1 MGDTMRKKDLNKLDD
16 ALFNRAIGFSKD
28 EVSEEYNM
36 IDDKLTL
43 TKKKLNSKYYPPELK
58 AIELIMEKY
67 SIDKDGEYDNYNLD
81 ELIKEKERLL
91 KLLNSAQEKYHDNKI
106 KKKD

>member
-1 MGDTMRKKDLNKLDD
+1 MKRKDLNKLDE

-36 IDDKLTL
+36 VDDKLTL

-58 AIELIMEKY
+58 AIEMLMEKY
-67 SIDKDGEYDNYNLD
+67 DLDSDKEYEKYTLE
-81 ELIKEKERLL
+81 ELSKEKERLIELL
-91 KLLNSAQEKYHDNKI
+91 KSAEGRQI
-106 KKKD
+106 KNDRKT

>member
-1 MGDTMRKKDLNKLDD
+1 MKRKDLNKLDE

-36 IDDKLTL
+36 VDDKLTL

-58 AIELIMEKY
+58 AIEMLMEKY
-67 SIDKDGEYDNYNLD
+67 DLDSDKEYEKYTLE
-81 ELIKEKERLL
+81 ELSKEKERLMELL
-91 KLLNSAQEKYHDNKI
+91 KSAEGRQI
-106 KKKD
+106 KNDRKT